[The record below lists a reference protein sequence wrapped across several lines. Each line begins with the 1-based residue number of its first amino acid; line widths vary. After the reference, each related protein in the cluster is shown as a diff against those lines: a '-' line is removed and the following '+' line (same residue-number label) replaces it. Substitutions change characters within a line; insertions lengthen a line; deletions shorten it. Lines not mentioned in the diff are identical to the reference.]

1 MAVKPMMTPKPKQV
15 PFNPTAIAIG
25 VSLLIGIIGATLVAG
40 NPFNALRLGYLD
52 YSHTPAGGAAKGSPT
67 KAPLTQ
73 DQAEEKKN

>member
-1 MAVKPMMTPKPKQV
+1 MAVNPMMTPKPKQV
-15 PFNPTAIAIG
+15 RFNPTVIAIAA
-25 VSLLIGIIGATLVAG
+25 SALIGAIGGTIIAG

-73 DQAEEKKN
+73 GDAEEKK